1 MSFSARGIHF
11 RALDFATDV
20 FFARRSLLL
29 VTAESFSR
37 SAFGAGSAP
46 WFHRRIGFLWYRA
59 WSDAP
64 KIGFPAPVPTGLH
77 FLLSLGVR
85 ALGRDSPSRASL
97 SAA

>member
-46 WFHRRIGFLWYRA
+46 WFHRRIGFL
-59 WSDAP
+59 
-64 KIGFPAPVPTGLH
+64 
-77 FLLSLGVR
+77 
-85 ALGRDSPSRASL
+85 
-97 SAA
+97 